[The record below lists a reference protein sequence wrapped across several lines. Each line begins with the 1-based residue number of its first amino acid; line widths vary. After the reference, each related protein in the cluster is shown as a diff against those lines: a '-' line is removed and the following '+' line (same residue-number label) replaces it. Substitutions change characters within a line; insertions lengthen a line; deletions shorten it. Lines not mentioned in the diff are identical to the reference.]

1 MKKKVLILGSTG
13 SIGNNT
19 CSVIREFKN
28 DFEIV
33 ALSTNSKTDILKKQI
48 EEFNPKTVNISSKEA
63 LNNFKKNSFKNQKNK
78 IKIHE
83 GNIAEFVRDTN
94 FDILVNALTGYAG
107 FLPTIEAIKKGK
119 IIALANKETLV
130 VGGDII
136 NELLKKYN
144 SSLIPIDSEHSAI
157 FQILRH
163 FKDAPIS
170 KVIITAS
177 GGPFLKTPK
186 EELKTVTVEMA
197 LKHPTWNMG
206 GKITIDSATMMN
218 KGFEVIEAHHLFNL
232 DYDKIETIIHPQSLI
247 HSMVEF
253 VDGEIYAQIGKNDMR
268 LPIQH
273 ALTYPEIRNTPFEK
287 LKLYEHSEINF
298 YKMDFDKFVMLK
310 LAYECGKKGGL
321 YPCVLNAANE
331 VCVYS
336 FLEKK
341 IGFTDIFDIVQKIC
355 ERRIYDKI
363 YNKKIN
369 IPLTIENIINT
380 DKEVREETLKEIEN
394 K

>member
-19 CSVIREFKN
+19 CSVIREFYN

-33 ALSTNSKTDILKKQI
+33 GLSTNSKIDILKNQI
-48 EEFNPKTVNISSKEA
+48 KEFNPKKIHISSKSA
-63 LNNFKKNSFKNQKNK
+63 LNDLKNDLKEKN
-78 IKIHE
+78 IIYE
-83 GNIAEFVRDTN
+83 GNITEFVRDIE

-119 IIALANKETLV
+119 TIALANKETLV

-136 NELLKKYN
+136 NDFVKKYN
-144 SSLIPIDSEHSAI
+144 ASLIPIDSEHSAI

-177 GGPFLKTPK
+177 GGPFLKTKK
-186 EELKTVTVEMA
+186 EELKNVTVEMA

-273 ALTYPEIRNTPFEK
+273 ALTYPEIINTPFEK
-287 LKLYEHSEINF
+287 LKLHEHSEINF

-321 YPCVLNAANE
+321 YPCVLNASNE
-331 VCVYS
+331 ICVYS

-355 ERRIYDKI
+355 DRE
-363 YNKKIN
+363 IN
-369 IPLTIENIINT
+369 IPLTIENIIKT
-380 DKEVREETLKEIEN
+380 DKEIREETLHEVELLQ
-394 K
+394 

>member
-1 MKKKVLILGSTG
+1 MKKKILILGSTG

-19 CSVIREFKN
+19 CSVIREFNK
-28 DFEIV
+28 DFEI
-33 ALSTNSKTDILKKQI
+33 AGISTNSKIDILQKQI
-48 EEFNPKTVNISSKEA
+48 KEFNPKIVHISSKEA
-63 LNNFKKNSFKNQKNK
+63 LNNFKNTKNK
-78 IKIHE
+78 INVYE
-83 GNIAEFVRDTN
+83 GSIAEFVRDTD

-119 IIALANKETLV
+119 TIALANKETLV

-136 NELLKKYN
+136 INELLKKYN
-144 SSLIPIDSEHSAI
+144 ASLIPIDSEHSAI

-163 FKDAPIS
+163 FKDAQIS

-177 GGPFLKTPK
+177 GGPFFKTPK
-186 EELKTVTVEMA
+186 EELKNVTVEMA
-197 LKHPTWNMG
+197 LKHPTWKMG

-273 ALTYPEIRNTPFEK
+273 ALTYPEIINTPFEK
-287 LKLYEHSEINF
+287 LKLHEHSEINF
-298 YKMDFDKFVMLK
+298 YKMDFDKFIMLK

-321 YPCVLNAANE
+321 YPCILNAANE
-331 VCVYS
+331 ICVYS

-341 IGFTDIFDIVQKIC
+341 IGFTDIFDIVHKIC
-355 ERRIYDKI
+355 DRE
-363 YNKKIN
+363 IN
-369 IPLTIENIINT
+369 IPLTIENIIKTNR
-380 DKEVREETLKEIEN
+380 EIREETLKEIVG
-394 K
+394 

>member
-1 MKKKVLILGSTG
+1 MKKRVLILGATG
-13 SIGNNT
+13 SIGVNT
-19 CSVIREFKN
+19 CSVIEHFYN

-33 ALSTNSKTDILKKQI
+33 AITTNTKIDVLK
-48 EEFNPKTVNISSKEA
+48 EECIKFKPKYVHISSNEALEKFKKFNINVNIY
-63 LNNFKKNSFKNQKNK
+63 
-78 IKIHE
+78 E
-83 GNIAEFVRDTN
+83 GSIADFVKDID
-94 FDILVNALTGYAG
+94 FDILVNALVGYSG
-107 FLPTIEAIKKGK
+107 FLPTIEAIKKSK
-119 IIALANKETLV
+119 TVALANKETLV

-136 NELLKKYN
+136 NDLLKKHN
-144 SSLIPIDSEHSAI
+144 AKLVPIDSEHSAI
-157 FQILRH
+157 FQILNH
-163 FKDAPIS
+163 FKNVPIS

-177 GGPFLKTPK
+177 GGPFFRTPK
-186 EELKTVTVEMA
+186 EELKNVTVEMA

-232 DYDKIETIIHPQSLI
+232 DYDKIEAIIHPQSLI

-273 ALTYPEIRNTPFEK
+273 ALTYPEVKTTPFEK

-298 YKMDFDKFVMLK
+298 YKMDFDKFIMLK

-321 YPCVLNAANE
+321 YPCILNAANE

-336 FLEKK
+336 FLERK
-341 IGFTDIFDIVQKIC
+341 IRFTEIFDIVEKMV
-355 ERRIYDKI
+355 
-363 YNKKIN
+363 KIN
-369 IPLTIENIINT
+369 VSHIPLTVENIIKIDNET
-380 DKEVREETLKEIEN
+380 RKETLKLIETI
-394 K
+394 KQM

>member
-1 MKKKVLILGSTG
+1 MKKKILLLGATG
-13 SIGNNT
+13 SIGTNT
-19 CSVIREFKN
+19 CSVVREFYD

-33 ALSTNSKTDILKKQI
+33 GMSTNSKIDVLRTLCI
-48 EEFNPKTVNISSKEA
+48 EFKPKTVNISDKSA
-63 LNNFKKNSFKNQKNK
+63 ANIFKDYDCTDNINIHDGSIADFVKNT
-78 IKIHE
+78 
-83 GNIAEFVRDTN
+83 D

-119 IIALANKETLV
+119 TVALANKETLV

-136 NELLKKYN
+136 NELLIKHNAK
-144 SSLIPIDSEHSAI
+144 LIPIDSEHSAI
-157 FQILRH
+157 FQILNH
-163 FKDAPIS
+163 FKKESLS

-177 GGPFLKTPK
+177 GGPFFRTPK
-186 EELKTVTVEMA
+186 EELKNVTVEMA
-197 LKHPTWNMG
+197 LKHPTWAMG
-206 GKITIDSATMMN
+206 SKITIDSATMMN

-273 ALTYPEIRNTPFEK
+273 ALTYPEIKNTPFEK
-287 LKLYEHSEINF
+287 LKLYEHPEINF

-331 VCVYS
+331 ICVYS

-341 IGFTDIFDIVQKIC
+341 IGFTDIFDIVTKVC
-355 ERRIYDKI
+355 DR
-363 YNKKIN
+363 KIN
-369 IPLTIENIINT
+369 IPLSVDNIINM
-380 DKEVREETLKEIEN
+380 DSEIRKETRWIIESMI

>member
-1 MKKKVLILGSTG
+1 MRKRILLLGATG
-13 SIGNNT
+13 SIGTNT
-19 CSVIREFKN
+19 CTVVRKFSS

-33 ALSTNSKTDILKKQI
+33 GMSANSKIDILRTLCT
-48 EEFNPKTVNISSKEA
+48 EFKPKTVNISDKSA
-63 LNNFKKNSFKNQKNK
+63 ANIFKDYDCAEN
-78 IKIHE
+78 IKIFE
-83 GNIAEFVRDTN
+83 GSIADFVKHTD

-107 FLPTIEAIKKGK
+107 FLPTVEAIKKGK
-119 IIALANKETLV
+119 TVALANKETLV

-136 NELLKKYN
+136 NELLNQHNAK
-144 SSLIPIDSEHSAI
+144 LIPIDSEHSAI
-157 FQILRH
+157 FQILNH
-163 FKDAPIS
+163 FGKDELS

-177 GGPFLKTPK
+177 GGPFFRTPK
-186 EELKTVTVEMA
+186 EELKNVTVEMA
-197 LKHPTWNMG
+197 LKHPTWSMG
-206 GKITIDSATMMN
+206 SKITIDSATMMN

-247 HSMVEF
+247 HSMAEF
-253 VDGEIYAQIGKNDMR
+253 IDGEIYAQIGKNDMC

-273 ALTYPEIRNTPFEK
+273 ALTYPEIRNTPFER

-336 FLEKK
+336 FLERR
-341 IGFTDIFDIVQKIC
+341 IGFTDIFDIVSKVC
-355 ERRIYDKI
+355 ER
-363 YNKKIN
+363 KIN
-369 IPLTIENIINT
+369 IPLNIDNIINM
-380 DKEVREETLKEIEN
+380 DSEIRKETRWIIDSMTK
-394 K
+394 

>member
-33 ALSTNSKTDILKKQI
+33 GLSTNSKIDILKKQI
-48 EEFNPKTVNISSKEA
+48 EEFNPKTVNISSEEA
-63 LNNFKKNSFKNQKNK
+63 LNNFKKNK
-78 IKIHE
+78 INVNIYE
-83 GNIAEFVRDTN
+83 GNIVEFVRDTD

-107 FLPTIEAIKKGK
+107 FLPTIEAVKKGK

-136 NELLKKYN
+136 NESLKKYN

-163 FKDAPIS
+163 FKYSAIS

-186 EELKTVTVEMA
+186 EELKNVTVEMA

-273 ALTYPEIRNTPFEK
+273 ALTYPEIKSTPFEK
-287 LKLYEHSEINF
+287 LKLHEHSEINF

-331 VCVYS
+331 ICVYS
-336 FLEKK
+336 FLEEK

-355 ERRIYDKI
+355 ERRIYDK
-363 YNKKIN
+363 KID

-380 DKEVREETLKEIEN
+380 DREIREETLKEVKEIEI
-394 K
+394 KRLQ

>member
-63 LNNFKKNSFKNQKNK
+63 LNNFKNQKNK

-83 GNIAEFVRDTN
+83 GNIAEFVRDTD

-170 KVIITAS
+170 KIIITAS

-206 GKITIDSATMMN
+206 GKITVDSATMMN

-310 LAYECGKKGGL
+310 LAYECGEKGGL

-336 FLEKK
+336 FLDKK

-355 ERRIYDKI
+355 EI
-363 YNKKIN
+363 YNKKID

-380 DKEVREETLKEIEN
+380 DREVREETLKEIEN

>member
-310 LAYECGKKGGL
+310 LAYKCGKKGGL

-363 YNKKIN
+363 YNKKID

-380 DKEVREETLKEIEN
+380 DREVREETSKEIEN

>member
-1 MKKKVLILGSTG
+1 MKKKILILGSTG

-310 LAYECGKKGGL
+310 LAYKCGKKGGL

-380 DKEVREETLKEIEN
+380 DREVREETLKEIEN

>member
-1 MKKKVLILGSTG
+1 MKKRILLLGATG
-13 SIGNNT
+13 SIGTNT
-19 CSVIREFKN
+19 CTVVRKFSS

-33 ALSTNSKTDILKKQI
+33 GMSANSKIDILRTLCT
-48 EEFNPKTVNISSKEA
+48 EFKPKTVNISDKSA
-63 LNNFKKNSFKNQKNK
+63 ANIFKDYDCAES
-78 IKIHE
+78 I
-83 GNIAEFVRDTN
+83 NIFDGSIADFVKHTD

-107 FLPTIEAIKKGK
+107 FLPTVEAIKKGK
-119 IIALANKETLV
+119 TVALSNKETLV

-136 NELLKKYN
+136 NELLKQHNAK
-144 SSLIPIDSEHSAI
+144 LIPIDSEHSAI
-157 FQILRH
+157 FQILNH
-163 FKDAPIS
+163 FGKDELS

-177 GGPFLKTPK
+177 GGPFFRTPK
-186 EELKTVTVEMA
+186 EELKNVTVEMA
-197 LKHPTWNMG
+197 LKHPTWSMG
-206 GKITIDSATMMN
+206 SKITIDSATMMN

-247 HSMVEF
+247 HSMAEF
-253 VDGEIYAQIGKNDMR
+253 IDGEIYAQIGKNDMC

-331 VCVYS
+331 ICVYS
-336 FLEKK
+336 FLEKR
-341 IGFTDIFDIVQKIC
+341 IGFTDIFDIVSKVC
-355 ERRIYDKI
+355 DR
-363 YNKKIN
+363 KIN
-369 IPLTIENIINT
+369 IPLNIDNIINM
-380 DKEVREETLKEIEN
+380 DSEIRKETRWIIDSMTK
-394 K
+394 

>member
-1 MKKKVLILGSTG
+1 MKKKILLLGATG
-13 SIGNNT
+13 SIGTNT
-19 CSVIREFKN
+19 CSVVREFCN

-33 ALSTNSKTDILKKQI
+33 GMSTNSKIDVLRTLCI
-48 EEFNPKTVNISSKEA
+48 EFKPKTVNISDKSA
-63 LNNFKKNSFKNQKNK
+63 ADIFKDYDCTDNINIHDGSIADFVKNT
-78 IKIHE
+78 
-83 GNIAEFVRDTN
+83 D

-119 IIALANKETLV
+119 TVALANKETLV

-136 NELLKKYN
+136 NELLIKHNAK
-144 SSLIPIDSEHSAI
+144 LIPIDSEHSAI
-157 FQILRH
+157 FQILNH
-163 FKDAPIS
+163 FKKESLS

-177 GGPFLKTPK
+177 GGPFFRTPK
-186 EELKTVTVEMA
+186 EELKNVTVEMA
-197 LKHPTWNMG
+197 LKHPTWAMG
-206 GKITIDSATMMN
+206 SKITIDSATMMN

-287 LKLYEHSEINF
+287 LKLYEHPEINF

-331 VCVYS
+331 ICVYS

-341 IGFTDIFDIVQKIC
+341 IGFTDIFDIVTKVC
-355 ERRIYDKI
+355 DR
-363 YNKKIN
+363 KIN
-369 IPLTIENIINT
+369 IPLSVDNIINM
-380 DKEVREETLKEIEN
+380 DSEIRKETRWIIESMI

>member
-1 MKKKVLILGSTG
+1 MKKRVLILGATG
-13 SIGNNT
+13 SIGVNT
-19 CSVIREFKN
+19 CSVIEQCYN

-33 ALSTNSKTDILKKQI
+33 GITTNTKIDVLK
-48 EEFNPKTVNISSKEA
+48 EECIKFKPKYVHISSKEA
-63 LNNFKKNSFKNQKNK
+63 LDNFKNFNIDVN
-78 IKIHE
+78 IHE
-83 GNIAEFVRDTN
+83 GSIADFVKDID
-94 FDILVNALTGYAG
+94 FDILVNALVGYSG
-107 FLPTIEAIKKGK
+107 FLPTIEAIKKSK
-119 IIALANKETLV
+119 VVALANKETLV

-136 NELLKKYN
+136 NDLLKKHN
-144 SSLIPIDSEHSAI
+144 AKLVPIDSEHSAI
-157 FQILRH
+157 FQILNH
-163 FKDAPIS
+163 FKNVPIS

-177 GGPFLKTPK
+177 GGPFFRTPK
-186 EELKTVTVEMA
+186 EELKNVTVEMA

-273 ALTYPEIRNTPFEK
+273 ALTHPEVRTTPFEK

-298 YKMDFDKFVMLK
+298 YKMDFDKFIMLK

-321 YPCVLNAANE
+321 YPCILNAANE

-341 IGFTDIFDIVQKIC
+341 ISFTEIFDIVEKMV
-355 ERRIYDKI
+355 
-363 YNKKIN
+363 KIN
-369 IPLTIENIINT
+369 VDHIPLTVEHIIKIDNET
-380 DKEVREETLKEIEN
+380 RKETLKLIETI
-394 K
+394 KQM

>member
-1 MKKKVLILGSTG
+1 MRKRILLLGATG
-13 SIGNNT
+13 SIGTNT
-19 CSVIREFKN
+19 CTVVRKFSS

-33 ALSTNSKTDILKKQI
+33 GMSANSKIDILRTLCT
-48 EEFNPKTVNISSKEA
+48 EFKPKTVNISDKSA
-63 LNNFKKNSFKNQKNK
+63 ANIFKDYDCAES
-78 IKIHE
+78 I
-83 GNIAEFVRDTN
+83 NIFDGSIADFVKHTD

-107 FLPTIEAIKKGK
+107 FLPTVEAIKKGK
-119 IIALANKETLV
+119 TVALSNKETLV

-136 NELLKKYN
+136 NELLKQHNAK
-144 SSLIPIDSEHSAI
+144 LIPIDSEHSAI
-157 FQILRH
+157 FQILNH
-163 FKDAPIS
+163 FGKDELS

-177 GGPFLKTPK
+177 GGPFFRTPK
-186 EELKTVTVEMA
+186 EELKNVTVEMA
-197 LKHPTWNMG
+197 LKHPTWSMG
-206 GKITIDSATMMN
+206 SKITIDSATMMN

-247 HSMVEF
+247 HSMAEF
-253 VDGEIYAQIGKNDMR
+253 IDGEIYAQIGKNDMC

-273 ALTYPEIRNTPFEK
+273 ALTYPEIRNTPFER

-336 FLEKK
+336 FLERR
-341 IGFTDIFDIVQKIC
+341 IGFTDIFNIVSKVC
-355 ERRIYDKI
+355 ER
-363 YNKKIN
+363 KIN
-369 IPLTIENIINT
+369 IPLNIDNIINM
-380 DKEVREETLKEIEN
+380 DSEIRKETRWIIDSMTK
-394 K
+394 

>member
-1 MKKKVLILGSTG
+1 MRKRILLLGATG
-13 SIGNNT
+13 SIGTNT
-19 CSVIREFKN
+19 CTVVRKFSS

-33 ALSTNSKTDILKKQI
+33 GMSANSKIDILRTLCT
-48 EEFNPKTVNISSKEA
+48 EFKPKTVNISDKSA
-63 LNNFKKNSFKNQKNK
+63 ANIFKDYDCAEN
-78 IKIHE
+78 IKIFE
-83 GNIAEFVRDTN
+83 GSIADFVKHTD

-107 FLPTIEAIKKGK
+107 FLPTVEAIKKGK
-119 IIALANKETLV
+119 TVALANKETLV

-136 NELLKKYN
+136 NELLKQHNAK
-144 SSLIPIDSEHSAI
+144 LIPIDSEHSAI
-157 FQILRH
+157 FQILNH
-163 FKDAPIS
+163 FGKDELS

-177 GGPFLKTPK
+177 GGPFFRTPK
-186 EELKTVTVEMA
+186 EELKNVTVEMA
-197 LKHPTWNMG
+197 LKHPTWSMG
-206 GKITIDSATMMN
+206 SKITIDSATMMN

-247 HSMVEF
+247 HSMAEF
-253 VDGEIYAQIGKNDMR
+253 IDGEIYAQIGKNDMC

-273 ALTYPEIRNTPFEK
+273 ALTYPEIRNTPFER

-336 FLEKK
+336 FLERR
-341 IGFTDIFDIVQKIC
+341 IGFTDIFDIVSKVC
-355 ERRIYDKI
+355 ER
-363 YNKKIN
+363 KIN
-369 IPLTIENIINT
+369 IPLNIDNIINM
-380 DKEVREETLKEIEN
+380 DSEIRKETRWIIDSMTK
-394 K
+394 

>member
-1 MKKKVLILGSTG
+1 MRKRILLLGATG
-13 SIGNNT
+13 SIGTNT
-19 CSVIREFKN
+19 CTVVRKFSS

-33 ALSTNSKTDILKKQI
+33 GMSANSKIDILRTLCT
-48 EEFNPKTVNISSKEA
+48 EFKPKTVNISDKSA
-63 LNNFKKNSFKNQKNK
+63 ANIFKDYDCAEN
-78 IKIHE
+78 IKIFE
-83 GNIAEFVRDTN
+83 GSIADFVKHTD

-107 FLPTIEAIKKGK
+107 FLPTVEAIKKGK
-119 IIALANKETLV
+119 TVALANKETLV

-136 NELLKKYN
+136 NELLKQHNAK
-144 SSLIPIDSEHSAI
+144 LIPIDSEHSAI
-157 FQILRH
+157 FQILNH
-163 FKDAPIS
+163 FGKDELS

-177 GGPFLKTPK
+177 GGPFFRTPK
-186 EELKTVTVEMA
+186 EELKNVTVEMA
-197 LKHPTWNMG
+197 LKHPTWSMG
-206 GKITIDSATMMN
+206 SKITIDSATMMN

-247 HSMVEF
+247 HSMAEF
-253 VDGEIYAQIGKNDMR
+253 IDGEIYAQIGKNDMC

-273 ALTYPEIRNTPFEK
+273 ALTYPEIRNTPFER

-336 FLEKK
+336 FLERR
-341 IGFTDIFDIVQKIC
+341 IGFTDILDIVSKVC
-355 ERRIYDKI
+355 ER
-363 YNKKIN
+363 KIN
-369 IPLTIENIINT
+369 IPLNIDNIINM
-380 DKEVREETLKEIEN
+380 DSEIRKETRWIIDSMTK
-394 K
+394 

>member
-1 MKKKVLILGSTG
+1 MKKRILLLGATG
-13 SIGNNT
+13 SIGTNT
-19 CSVIREFKN
+19 CTVVRKFSN

-33 ALSTNSKTDILKKQI
+33 GMSANSKIDILRTLCT
-48 EEFNPKTVNISSKEA
+48 EFKPKTVNISDKSA
-63 LNNFKKNSFKNQKNK
+63 ANIFKDYDCAEN
-78 IKIHE
+78 IKIFE
-83 GNIAEFVRDTN
+83 GSIADFVKHTD

-107 FLPTIEAIKKGK
+107 FLPTVEAIRKGK
-119 IIALANKETLV
+119 TIALANKETLV

-136 NELLKKYN
+136 NELLKQHNAK
-144 SSLIPIDSEHSAI
+144 LIPIDSEHSAI
-157 FQILRH
+157 FQILNH
-163 FKDAPIS
+163 FGKDALS

-177 GGPFLKTPK
+177 GGPFFRTPR
-186 EELKTVTVEMA
+186 EELKNVTVEMA
-197 LKHPTWNMG
+197 LKHPTWSMG
-206 GKITIDSATMMN
+206 SKITIDSATMMN

-247 HSMVEF
+247 HSMAEF
-253 VDGEIYAQIGKNDMR
+253 VDGEIYAQIGKNDMC

-331 VCVYS
+331 ICVYS
-336 FLEKK
+336 FLERR
-341 IGFTDIFDIVQKIC
+341 ISFTDIFDIVSKVC
-355 ERRIYDKI
+355 ER
-363 YNKKIN
+363 KIN
-369 IPLTIENIINT
+369 IPLNIDNIINM
-380 DKEVREETLKEIEN
+380 DSEIRKETRWIIDSMTK
-394 K
+394 

>member
-1 MKKKVLILGSTG
+1 MKIVKMKKKVLILGSTG

-33 ALSTNSKTDILKKQI
+33 GMSTNSKIDVLKKQI
-48 EEFNPKTVNISSKEA
+48 EEFNPKTVNISSKES

-78 IKIHE
+78 INIHE
-83 GNIAEFVRDTN
+83 GNIAEFVRDTD

-136 NELLKKYN
+136 NKLLKKYN

-163 FKDAPIS
+163 FKNVPIS

-177 GGPFLKTPK
+177 GGPFLKTPREK
-186 EELKTVTVEMA
+186 LKNVTVEMA

-273 ALTYPEIRNTPFEK
+273 ALTYPKIKNTPFEK
-287 LKLYEHSEINF
+287 LKLHEHSEINF

-331 VCVYS
+331 ICVYS

-341 IGFTDIFDIVQKIC
+341 IGFTDIFDIVQKIY
-355 ERRIYDKI
+355 ERRIYDK
-363 YNKKIN
+363 KID

-380 DKEVREETLKEIEN
+380 DRKIREETIKEIN
-394 K
+394 

>member
-1 MKKKVLILGSTG
+1 M
-13 SIGNNT
+13 
-19 CSVIREFKN
+19 
-28 DFEIV
+28 
-33 ALSTNSKTDILKKQI
+33 
-48 EEFNPKTVNISSKEA
+48 
-63 LNNFKKNSFKNQKNK
+63 
-78 IKIHE
+78 
-83 GNIAEFVRDTN
+83 
-94 FDILVNALTGYAG
+94 
-107 FLPTIEAIKKGK
+107 
-119 IIALANKETLV
+119 
-130 VGGDII
+130 
-136 NELLKKYN
+136 
-144 SSLIPIDSEHSAI
+144 IPIDSEHSAI

-177 GGPFLKTPK
+177 GGPFLKTKK
-186 EELKTVTVEMA
+186 EELKNVTVEMA

-273 ALTYPEIRNTPFEK
+273 ALTYPEIINTPFEK
-287 LKLYEHSEINF
+287 LKLHEHSEINF
-298 YKMDFDKFVMLK
+298 YKMDFEKFVMLK

-331 VCVYS
+331 ICVYS

-355 ERRIYDKI
+355 DRE
-363 YNKKIN
+363 IN
-369 IPLTIENIINT
+369 IPLTIENIIKT
-380 DKEVREETLKEIEN
+380 DKEIREETLHEVELLQ
-394 K
+394 

>member
-1 MKKKVLILGSTG
+1 MKKRILLLGATG
-13 SIGNNT
+13 SIGTNT
-19 CSVIREFKN
+19 CSVVREFCD

-33 ALSTNSKTDILKKQI
+33 GMSTNSKIDVLRTLCI
-48 EEFNPKTVNISSKEA
+48 EFKPKAVNISDKSA
-63 LNNFKKNSFKNQKNK
+63 ANIFKDYDCTDNINIHDGSIADFVKN
-78 IKIHE
+78 
-83 GNIAEFVRDTN
+83 TN

-119 IIALANKETLV
+119 TVALANKETLV

-136 NELLKKYN
+136 NELLIKHNAK
-144 SSLIPIDSEHSAI
+144 LIPIDSEHSAI
-157 FQILRH
+157 FQILNH
-163 FKDAPIS
+163 FKKESLS

-177 GGPFLKTPK
+177 GGPFFRTPK
-186 EELKTVTVEMA
+186 EELKNVTVEMA
-197 LKHPTWNMG
+197 LKHPTWAMG
-206 GKITIDSATMMN
+206 SKITIDSATMMN

-287 LKLYEHSEINF
+287 LKLYEHPEINF

-331 VCVYS
+331 ICVYS

-341 IGFTDIFDIVQKIC
+341 IGFTDIFDIVTKVC
-355 ERRIYDKI
+355 DR
-363 YNKKIN
+363 KIN
-369 IPLTIENIINT
+369 IPLSVDNIINM
-380 DKEVREETLKEIEN
+380 DSEIRKETRWIIDSMIN

>member
-1 MKKKVLILGSTG
+1 MKKKILILGSTG

-63 LNNFKKNSFKNQKNK
+63 LNNFKNQKNK

-83 GNIAEFVRDTN
+83 GNIAEFVRDTD

-170 KVIITAS
+170 KIIITAS

-206 GKITIDSATMMN
+206 GKITVDSATMMN

-310 LAYECGKKGGL
+310 LAYECGEKGGL

-336 FLEKK
+336 FLDKK

-355 ERRIYDKI
+355 EI
-363 YNKKIN
+363 YNEKIN

-380 DKEVREETLKEIEN
+380 DREVREETLKEIEN

>member
-1 MKKKVLILGSTG
+1 MHEIQTKISQEALEKFKKFNINVNIYEG
-13 SIGNNT
+13 SIA
-19 CSVIREFKN
+19 
-28 DFEIV
+28 D
-33 ALSTNSKTDILKKQI
+33 
-48 EEFNPKTVNISSKEA
+48 
-63 LNNFKKNSFKNQKNK
+63 
-78 IKIHE
+78 
-83 GNIAEFVRDTN
+83 FVRDTD
-94 FDILVNALTGYAG
+94 FDILVNALVGYSG
-107 FLPTIEAIKKGK
+107 FLPTIEAIKKSK
-119 IIALANKETLV
+119 TVALANKETLV

-136 NELLKKYN
+136 NDLLKKHN
-144 SSLIPIDSEHSAI
+144 AKLVPIDSEHSAI
-157 FQILRH
+157 FQILNH
-163 FKDAPIS
+163 FNNVPIS

-177 GGPFLKTPK
+177 GGPFFRTPK
-186 EELKTVTVEMA
+186 EELKNVTVEMA

-232 DYDKIETIIHPQSLI
+232 NYDKIETIIHPQSLI

-273 ALTYPEIRNTPFEK
+273 ALTYPEVRTTPFEK

-298 YKMDFDKFVMLK
+298 YKMDFDKFIMLK

-321 YPCVLNAANE
+321 YPCILNAANE

-341 IGFTDIFDIVQKIC
+341 ISFTEIFDIVEKMV
-355 ERRIYDKI
+355 
-363 YNKKIN
+363 KIN
-369 IPLTIENIINT
+369 VDHIPLTVENIIKIDNET
-380 DKEVREETLKEIEN
+380 RKETLKLIETI
-394 K
+394 KQM